1 MQTNLQ
7 CRRVDEQLPGR
18 GEGITKGHKETF
30 GCDEH
35 VHYVDVFMRY
45 M

>member
-7 CRRVDEQLPGR
+7 YQKVDVQLPGR
-18 GEGITKGHKETF
+18 GEGITKGHKEIY

-35 VHYVDVFMRY
+35 VHYVDVY
-45 M
+45 MHYM